1 MTMIMVSYR
10 RVDQEDM
17 AGRIADFL
25 MRKYGEDSV
34 FFDVDS
40 IPAGAEYLDLI
51 RTTIAGCDAV
61 VAVIGPHWLRKVA
74 DDNSSRPGNPTD
86 YVKIEIETAREY
98 RKPIFPVLVNEV
110 TMPAPSDLPETLRF
124 LSAYNA
130 ARVTSEDFR
139 YHMTRLTTSI
149 DSKLGL
155 TGSRLLPPLR
165 RFWMYAV
172 GAAAAGLAIVV
183 WSVGPSF
190 ERPLAKTKT
199 SDGLFAAITTGTA
212 TTGTAPADNTPLAVP
227 ASVTA
232 RAKAQGGFIFPDS
245 DRRYLSEA
253 DLAGLSAVEL
263 RVARNEIFARH
274 GRFFKDQTL
283 ANYFSQFSWY
293 QPGAV
298 EVTISQLEAT
308 NVDAI
313 KLAEHQR

>member
-10 RVDQEDM
+10 RADPDM

-25 MRKYGEDSV
+25 RRKYGEDSV

-51 RTTIAGCDAV
+51 RTTIAGCNAV
-61 VAVIGPHWLRKVA
+61 VAVIGPHWLRKA
-74 DDNSSRPGNPTD
+74 AGENTSRLGDDTD

-98 RKPIFPVLVNEV
+98 KKPIFPVLVNEV
-110 TMPAPSDLPETLRF
+110 TMPEPSDLPETLRF

-130 ARVTSEDFR
+130 ARVHSEDFS
-139 YHMTRLTTSI
+139 YHMSRLSASI
-149 DSKLGL
+149 DAKLGL
-155 TGSRLLPPLR
+155 TGSGLFMPLR
-165 RFWMYAV
+165 RFWMYGAGAV
-172 GAAAAGLAIVV
+172 IAGLAVVV

-199 SDGLFAAITTGTA
+199 SDGLAAAITTGTA
-212 TTGTAPADNTPLAVP
+212 TTGTAAAGNTPLAVP

-232 RAKAQGGFIFPDS
+232 RAKAQGGFLFPDS
-245 DRRYLSEA
+245 DRRYLSET
-253 DLAGLSAVEL
+253 DLAGMSAVGL

-298 EVTISQLEAT
+298 DVAISQLEET
-308 NVDAI
+308 NVAAI
-313 KLAEHQR
+313 KLAEH